1 MKTTNNDIKN
11 ILILIDKRINKLKT
25 EKDTRVTIEKW
36 MKIQN
41 NLVED
46 FNNLIVKESKKSKF
60 KQVGET
66 SGFDMRGI
74 K

>member
-1 MKTTNNDIKN
+1 MKTTNNDIEN

-25 EKDTRVTIEKW
+25 EKHTIQTIGKW

-46 FNNLIVKESKKSKF
+46 FNNLITKTK
-60 KQVGET
+60 
-66 SGFDMRGI
+66 
-74 K
+74 